1 MIVECLTVGPLE
13 VCCYIFGCQKSK
25 QVAIIDPGGE
35 IDKILQIIN
44 QKGLKPIYIL
54 GTHGHFDHIGG
65 VHQLQSVISCQ
76 FLINQN
82 DIFLVDDINEQAV
95 FFGFEKVETPKVH
108 GYLKDGDVVDIGDLK
123 VTVLDTPGHTPGSI
137 SFKVNNC
144 VFVGDTVFQGSIG
157 RTDLPGGSYDTLIHS
172 VKEKLFILD
181 DNTEL
186 YPGHGPSTTLQ
197 NEKRYNPFLNTLV
210 L

>member
-13 VCCYIFGCQKSK
+13 VCCYIFGCPKSK
-25 QVAIIDPGGE
+25 QVAVVDPGGDT
-35 IDKILQIIN
+35 DKILQTIN
-44 QKGLKPIYIL
+44 QKGLKPIFIL
-54 GTHGHFDHIGG
+54 GTHGHFDHISG
-65 VHQLQSVISCQ
+65 VNKLEGVISCQ

-82 DIFLVDDINEQAV
+82 DMSLVDNINEQAV
-95 FFGFEKVETPKVH
+95 FFGFDKVETPKVH
-108 GYLKDGDVVDIGDLK
+108 GYLKGGDVLDIGDLK

-157 RTDLPGGSYDTLIHS
+157 RTDLPGGSYDTLINS
-172 VKEKLFILD
+172 VKEKLFTLN